1 MIVITLG
8 KTHTM
13 DFVIT
18 IHGHVPVT
26 AVTPL
31 YMIRCITGIASCQF
45 LEHYTPIGFI
55 VHDTRIKDNILII

>member
-1 MIVITLG
+1 MRFKGSKSWLIIEKEPCSFLMIVITLG

-18 IHGHVPVT
+18 IHAHVPVT

-45 LEHYTPIGFI
+45 L
-55 VHDTRIKDNILII
+55 